1 MKWKAAVFQFGNTHT
16 LLVLMPGNYWCMN
29 FSNYNHLFVLQTAHE
44 KYIRNK
50 IVPSLYAMS
59 TDDVISDVALDDDNE
74 NQPSNELKSSI
85 SVPEKNGL
93 V

>member
-1 MKWKAAVFQFGNTHT
+1 M
-16 LLVLMPGNYWCMN
+16 
-29 FSNYNHLFVLQTAHE
+29 FVLQTAHE

-59 TDDVISDVALDDDNE
+59 TDDVISDVALDDVISDVALDDDNE

>member
-1 MKWKAAVFQFGNTHT
+1 MGSLWEVIEGARKCGRGK
-16 LLVLMPGNYWCMN
+16 N

-59 TDDVISDVALDDDNE
+59 TDDVISDVTLDDDNE

>member
-1 MKWKAAVFQFGNTHT
+1 VESGSVSVWQHTHFSVFNARK
-16 LLVLMPGNYWCMN
+16 LLVN